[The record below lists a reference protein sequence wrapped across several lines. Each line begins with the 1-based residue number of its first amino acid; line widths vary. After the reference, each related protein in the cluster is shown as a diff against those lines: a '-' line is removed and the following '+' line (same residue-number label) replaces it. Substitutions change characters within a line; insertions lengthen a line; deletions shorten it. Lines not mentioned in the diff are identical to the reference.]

1 MPEVRSSAPSSFS
14 PEPRLCCRCRSSAR
28 EAWRSGGEWSISMAP
43 SRRSTIEFCTPT
55 ELTLRRHS
63 SPSSMISSYA
73 LCWRMV
79 PSSSGTPREERMA
92 SWPSAAS
99 EMLRRTPSAFCC
111 TSSDAAW
118 LCMMPRT
125 TTTPWC
131 ATTLEMP
138 AAEIVRFHSM
148 ESAFFCTSSSAS
160 CTRITRRMS
169 GTPPSLMMCA
179 WPSLVLETSHS
190 MSMTLSSMAL
200 LLGCCCIVP
209 SSTATI
215 AGPSCRNALQW
226 SSESHR
232 FQSTPSPFLPTSAT
246 AAYRRIA
253 RSTSETPPSFRMHAT
268 PALE

>member
-1 MPEVRSSAPSSFS
+1 
-14 PEPRLCCRCRSSAR
+14 
-28 EAWRSGGEWSISMAP
+28 MA
-43 SRRSTIEFCTPT
+43 FCTPT
-55 ELTLRRHS
+55 ELTLSRHS
-63 SPSSMISSYA
+63 RPSSMISSYA

-79 PSSSGTPREERMA
+79 PRSSGTPRDVRMA

-99 EMLRRTPSAFCC
+99 DMLRSTPSAFCC
-111 TSSDAAW
+111 TSSEAAW

-125 TTTPWC
+125 TTTPSC

-138 AAEIVRFHSM
+138 AAEMVRFHSID
-148 ESAFFCTSSSAS
+148 SAFFCTSSSAS
-160 CTRITRRMS
+160 CTRITRRIS

-190 MSMTLSSMAL
+190 ISMTLSSITL
-200 LLGCCCIVP
+200 LLGCCCMVL

-232 FQSTPSPFLPTSAT
+232 FHSTPRPFLPTSAT
-246 AAYRRIA
+246 AANCRMA
-253 RSTSETPPSFRMHAT
+253 RSTSDTPPSLRMHAT
-268 PALE
+268 PSLE